1 MIKQSLPG
9 YTVDYFVADAF
20 VCAELQIIKI
30 IAQRN
35 CLSVISDTAE
45 FAPERFVGENLGFYA
60 VDVDLLLLFS
70 SDLLLL
76 STDELSAVEVLEV
89 VGVLSGAEDV
99 LAFEEQAQSVAVIR
113 NADTVRMID
122 FVFMGI
128 PH

>member
-60 VDVDLLLLFS
+60 VDVDLFFR
-70 SDLLLL
+70 
-76 STDELSAVEVLEV
+76 AVVTV
-89 VGVLSGAEDV
+89 FVGLVT
-99 LAFEEQAQSVAVIR
+99 AFAR
-113 NADTVRMID
+113 
-122 FVFMGI
+122 
-128 PH
+128 